1 MQKKIIN
8 YIVGLLIVIPV
19 LFLSSCK
26 DVFLRFKYQ
35 TIECQEN
42 SFELKKISIKKDSVG
57 SLADVQFGDI
67 YYKIEISK
75 NNNQIIKLENKDL
88 DIEIEIQ
95 KNNDLVDVR
104 LRNII
109 KKLNCSKSTFRM

>member
-1 MQKKIIN
+1 MKKFHLNSFCFFLLAII
-8 YIVGLLIVIPV
+8 
-19 LFLSSCK
+19 FLTSCK
-26 DVFLRFKYQ
+26 DLFLRFKYQ
-35 TIECQEN
+35 TIECQDN
-42 SFELKKISIKKDSVG
+42 SFGLKKISIKKDSVG

-67 YYKIEISK
+67 YHKIEISK
-75 NNNQIIKLENKDL
+75 NNNQIIKLENKEL

-95 KNNDLVDVR
+95 KDKDLVDVR